1 MAVDERIASYSD
13 KELANLRENIVRLAE
28 TGSAKQKAE
37 AERLMPLVDAER
49 AERKARAP
57 EKPKPVRK
65 AAVKKTKPATT

>member
-57 EKPKPVRK
+57 QKPARK
-65 AAVKKTKPATT
+65 APAKKVKTAKA

>member
-28 TGSAKQKAE
+28 SGSAKQKAE

-49 AERKARAP
+49 AERKSRAP
-57 EKPKPVRK
+57 EKPARK
-65 AAVKKTKPATT
+65 APAKKAKTAKV

>member
-13 KELANLRENIVRLAE
+13 KELATLRENIVRLTE

-37 AERLMPLVDAER
+37 AERLMPLVAAEL

-57 EKPKPVRK
+57 AKAARKTPVRK
-65 AAVKKTKPATT
+65 PA